1 MSFLILKGLHV
12 SCVATSYTLFVT
24 RGVWRLRDSP
34 FIQQRWAR
42 IVPHIVDTLLLT
54 SAIALAFTIKQ
65 YPFVDAWL
73 TAKVLG
79 LLLYIVL
86 GFIAL
91 KHGNQNVRL
100 LAWLAAQAI
109 FAYIVLVAIY
119 HDPMPFTLRNP

>member
-24 RGVWRLRDSP
+24 RGIWRLRNSLI
-34 FIQQRWAR
+34 IQQRWVR
-42 IVPHIVDTLLLT
+42 IVPHVVDTLLLT
-54 SAIALAFTIKQ
+54 SAIALAFSIKQ
-65 YPFVDAWL
+65 FPFVDAWL

-79 LLLYIVL
+79 LLLYIGL

-91 KHGNQNVRL
+91 KHGSNKATRI

-119 HDPMPFTLRNP
+119 HNPMPFTH